1 MGVRAIVRQLRDRGL
16 ALLAGLLLLAAA
28 LGAAAA
34 EPKWPAL
41 TGRIVDEANILS
53 PAARAA
59 ILPKLVDLEDKSG
72 IQLVVATVP
81 SLQDYDIESFANGLF
96 RAWKL
101 GEEKKNNGL
110 LLLVAPNERK
120 VRIEVGYG
128 LEGTMTDA
136 LSKVII
142 QSAIVPS
149 FKAGDFSAGVAKGVD
164 AIIGALTVDAA
175 EWQRKTKVRVDKQA
189 DPIDQLMPFIIFA
202 LFVFVMVSMIRNARG
217 QSGRWV
223 RRGNRT
229 IFIPGPPTGG
239 GWSGGSSG
247 GSWGGGGSDSGGFSG
262 GGGSSGGGGASG
274 DW

>member
-1 MGVRAIVRQLRDRGL
+1 MDLRAAYDGLVMRGL
-16 ALLAGLLLLAAA
+16 AVLAGLLLAF
-28 LGAAAA
+28 AAAA
-34 EPKWPAL
+34 EPTWPAL
-41 TGRIVDEANILS
+41 TGRIVDQANVLS

-59 ILPKLVDLEDKSG
+59 IEPKLAELEDKSG

-81 SLQDYDIESFANGLF
+81 SLQDDDIETFANGLF

-101 GEEKKNNGL
+101 GEAKKDNGL
-110 LLLVAPNERK
+110 LLLVAPGERK

-149 FKAGDFSAGVAKGVD
+149 FKAGDFSAGVTKGVD

-189 DPIDQLMPFIIFA
+189 DPFDRILPFIIFG

-229 IFIPGPPTGG
+229 IFIPGPPMGG
-239 GWSGGSSG
+239 GWSGGSG
-247 GSWGGGGSDSGGFSG
+247 GGWSGGSDSGGFSG